1 MPDKCVE
8 MLLGSHKSKPFSY
21 PGGYLCLMSY
31 KFSFEHY
38 FETTN
43 GLPRSSF
50 GCIESGR
57 VELRAQGVN
66 IKLKA
71 GDVFYIPGNEK
82 YSSLW
87 TGTPAIAF
95 YGIHTF
101 PALDG
106 MSETGVFSLCKAEFP
121 AGYDPLAMLEKM
133 YELLKSDNVSEK
145 LRAVSMYYEFA
156 ALALPSLLPKKAD
169 PLPGLLT
176 KVMDF
181 IDRNSV
187 TDLSVPE
194 LASRFHVSESTLYH
208 LFKRYLGSTPVNY
221 RNEKRIERSLD
232 LIESGKTVEETAT
245 ETGFNSSIHFRSVF
259 IKSTGMTPSEYRKSR
274 SQTRTEKLPPR

>member
-1 MPDKCVE
+1 MPDKYAE
-8 MLLGSHKSKPFSY
+8 MLSGSDESRPFSY
-21 PGGYLCLMSY
+21 PGGHLNVTSY

-38 FETTN
+38 YDTTDR
-43 GLPRSSF
+43 LPRSSF
-50 GCIESGR
+50 CGIKTGR
-57 VELRAQGVN
+57 VELRAQGVR